1 MGPSSKSKDSTEKA
15 SEMIR
20 KLWNWG
26 FMDNC
31 WAWFHILFGG
41 LGARLF
47 MCVLD
52 AVPTI
57 ALVFLITI
65 LWEVVEYFADGGA
78 EGMIDIYGSLERWA
92 YDSAGDIIG
101 ANLMALAVVL

>member
-31 WAWFHILFGG
+31 WVWFHILASGI
-41 LGARLF
+41 GAKVFLQFTDKWNALLF
-47 MCVLD
+47 
-52 AVPTI
+52 
-57 ALVFLITI
+57 VFLITI
-65 LWEVVEYFADGGA
+65 LWEVFEFVIDGGKQ
-78 EGMIDIYGSLERWA
+78 GMIDIYVSLERWM
-92 YDSAGDIIG
+92 YDSAGDILG
-101 ANLMALAVVL
+101 ANLMALIVIL